1 MKQEVKDKA
10 IAALIK
16 KAETAINT
24 IERLK
29 TRSDFTDADS
39 EMLYDILRNFERA
52 AKMASIWGKY

>member
-1 MKQEVKDKA
+1 MKQEVKGKV

-39 EMLYDILRNFERA
+39 EMLYAISCNFERA
-52 AKMASIWGKY
+52 AKMASIWGKC